1 MRAVLDTN
9 VLVSALI
16 SPAGVP
22 ATVIEAWRDGRF
34 ELVSSPALLAELE
47 AVPRRPRIRRSAGL
61 GDAGVRDLIALIA
74 AAAIIIRPRSRLS
87 VLDDDADNRLLQAVT
102 AAAADYLVT
111 GDGEL
116 LARSSSAGADIVTP
130 LRFRVILSEHAT

>member
-47 AVPRRPRIRRSAGL
+47 AVPRRPRIRRYAGL

-111 GDGEL
+111 GAGEL
-116 LARSSSAGADIVTP
+116 LARSSSADADIVTP
-130 LRFRVILSEHAT
+130 LRFRVILSEHPT